1 MFRDTA
7 QPASATPSGSEAQ
20 RTFKPSISSIREHIA
35 RRRADRI
42 LDQFAERFT
51 EDNYFPEGG
60 DGLLFAMLTWL
71 PQWPVNMGIVVVDN
85 EGETLASYLKGNDW
99 MIVEQTITFVQRD
112 DGTYSAPGSSFTYLT
127 ESLFWVLFS
136 QIPSTSEIG
145 RYGDDISVESRI
157 ATLRGQISRAARME
171 RALLFEALMADAHVS
186 KSESPGA
193 ELNHYLPF
201 WVPSP
206 EEWSLSLSILHVLNP
221 QLPVER
227 LVTLLHTLPLTQVE
241 ENELLRDQ
249 VMPDVFAEALSGS
262 FLEWSHYR
270 AIDGLLHTRV
280 YGDESDTMARFYAG
294 RLLTARLGRGL
305 VVTHYSEH
313 KYRPPGQGD
322 PVVLVYGEK
331 GLYGRGDEDVV
342 KVRPA
347 GSDTDSFYLAIIS
360 QLQAHERTLLGLE
373 SADDVSGLRR
383 AVARLAID
391 DNGGWFAVGV
401 KGDFLPDWLKRA
413 SAADKLAWR
422 DAMLALLEARASGS
436 SEVKGYGEPRQ
447 IRDYAREKLSERL
460 RIDHGLMLEP
470 DEVIVVT
477 RHTEIIGTVVT
488 PGFYFGGAEVTP
500 KFQKH
505 SLTDLS
511 LNNISATNFSFR
523 TTATVQNVEGEP
535 ISALTAEYI
544 YDLIRDLNVGADYTA
559 VLKARLLTSAEGAWR
574 KEHFAQVMQA
584 QMRMDA
590 FEAKIAGD
598 FLTAGQSSV
607 DQTALGYQWVEAIL
621 DNPVDG
627 DKRAWVEGHQIQV
640 EKITLSGVP
649 LDGLLIIRPSFTFNS
664 SPLVV
669 YTPSAPDGLCF
680 HKLSNFAALR
690 ALLHRPDYQ
699 DYLMSL
705 IAPQSRAQIESL
717 LGSSWR
723 FIDIETEVYSR
734 NFLEGAY
741 EEKVARVLESVDVQ
755 TTTTSEKNWQ
765 SAWDVISIAAEVAL
779 NFLPVKIAL
788 PIAALRSL
796 YVISQGIHKAVG
808 GKSGEA
814 AGYFI
819 EAALLLI
826 DTLLLSAASKV
837 KPGKIKPFID
847 RQTGVLNF
855 DARTALPQLPERLM
869 LRTDGFFKGVHEQ
882 VSGGASSF
890 YLVRD
895 GRAYP
900 VVADHKNMV
909 WRMVDLRN
917 PDAPGKTPMFPDE
930 KNVWRYHPP
939 GGAGGEVAFRLDL
952 PTGEVLAKLK
962 VLKKKDAHIRDAVL
976 ECIEKIKVD
985 FATNNQCH
993 GFETVGKNAAKELLF
1008 TFRLTGIPGSKG
1020 AGAWRLKV
1028 RHPANNKGVLVL
1040 EEIME
1045 WHKFKFG

>member
-1 MFRDTA
+1 MSQDTSL
-7 QPASATPSGSEAQ
+7 PNSARSTDTDGA

-35 RRRADRI
+35 RQRADRI

-71 PQWPVNMGIVVVDN
+71 PQWPADTGIVIQDD
-85 EGETLASYLKGNDW
+85 EGDLVASYLQGNNW
-99 MIVEQTITFVQRD
+99 EAVEHTITFVQRH
-112 DGTYSAPGSSFTYLT
+112 DGTWSTPGATQTYST
-127 ESLFWVLFS
+127 ESLFQVLFS
-136 QIPSTSEIG
+136 QLSKSQIG
-145 RYGDDISVESRI
+145 RYAGDLSVESRI
-157 ATLRGQISRAARME
+157 AMLREQISRSARSE
-171 RALLFEALMADAHVS
+171 RALLFEALMADSHIS
-186 KSESPGA
+186 KSESPDA
-193 ELNHYLPF
+193 ELNPYLPF
-201 WVPSP
+201 WAPSP
-206 EEWSLSLSILHVLNP
+206 EEWPLSLSTLHVLNP
-221 QLPVER
+221 HLPVER
-227 LVTLLHTLPLTQVE
+227 LMALLDAVPLTQTE
-241 ENELLRDQ
+241 EKALVRDQ
-249 VMPDVFAEALSGS
+249 IMPDAFDEALERSR
-262 FLEWSHYR
+262 LEWSNYR

-280 YGDESDTMARFYAG
+280 YGEKSDTMARFYAG

-305 VVTHYSEH
+305 LVTHYSEH

-342 KVRPA
+342 RVRPA
-347 GSDTDSFYLAIIS
+347 GTDTDSFYLAIIS
-360 QLQAHERTLLGLE
+360 QLQAHERTSLGLA
-373 SADDVSGLRR
+373 SDVDVSGLRS

-413 SAADKLAWR
+413 SPADKLAWR

-477 RHTEIIGTVVT
+477 RHTQIVGIVVT
-488 PGFYFGGAEVTP
+488 PGLNIGGGEAVHTTQE
-500 KFQKH
+500 H

-511 LNNISATNFSFR
+511 LSNIAFTNVNFQ
-523 TTATVQNVEGEP
+523 TTATVQNAEGEP
-535 ISALTAEYI
+535 IGVLTASYI
-544 YDLIRDLNVGADYTA
+544 YDLIRDLDVGAAYTA
-559 VLKARLLTSAEGAWR
+559 LLKVRLLTSAEGIWR
-574 KEHFAQVMQA
+574 KERFAHVMQA
-584 QMRMDA
+584 QMRVDA

-607 DQTALGYQWVEAIL
+607 DQADLGYQWVKAIL

-627 DKRAWVEGHQIQV
+627 EKRARVEGHQIQV

-649 LDGLLIIRPSFTFNS
+649 LDGLLIIRPSFTFDS

-669 YTPSAPDGLCF
+669 YTPWAPDGMCF
-680 HKLSNFAALR
+680 RKLNNFAELR
-690 ALLHRPDYQ
+690 ALLHRPDYR

-705 IAPQSRAQIESL
+705 IALQSRAQIESL
-717 LGSSWR
+717 LGSGWR

-734 NFLEGAY
+734 NFFEGAY

-755 TTTTSEKNWQ
+755 TTTTTEKNWQ

-779 NFLPVKIAL
+779 NFLPVKIVL

-796 YVISQGIHKAVG
+796 YVISQGIHKAVT
-808 GKSGEA
+808 GKSGDA

-819 EAALLLI
+819 EAAVLLI
-826 DTLLLSAASKV
+826 DMLLLSAASKV

-855 DARTALPQLPERLM
+855 DARPALPQMPERLT
-869 LRTDGFFKGVHEQ
+869 LRTDGFFNGIHEQ
-882 VSGGASSF
+882 VSGGVSSF
-890 YLVRD
+890 YLVRS
-895 GRAYP
+895 GKAYP
-900 VVADHKNMV
+900 VVADHKNKV

-930 KNVWRYHPP
+930 QNVWRYHPP
-939 GGAGGEVAFRLDL
+939 GGAGGEVTFRLDL
-952 PTGEVLAKLK
+952 PTNEVLATMK
-962 VLKKKDAHIRDAVL
+962 VLKKKDAHIREAVL
-976 ECIEKIKVD
+976 ACIEKIKAD

-1028 RHPANNKGVLVL
+1028 RHPADNRGVLVL

-1045 WHKFKFG
+1045 THKFKFG